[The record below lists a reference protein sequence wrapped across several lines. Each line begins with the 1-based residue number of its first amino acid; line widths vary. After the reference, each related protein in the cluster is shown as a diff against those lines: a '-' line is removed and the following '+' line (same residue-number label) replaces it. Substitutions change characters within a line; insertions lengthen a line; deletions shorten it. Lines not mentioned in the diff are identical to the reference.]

1 MKKKYKNIDDLLNDD
16 SFLRWVNRSA
26 DPKEEL
32 HWKEWLKSD
41 SDHEKIF
48 SSAQKYLDFPFK
60 QLDVTEKDVKAQLHS
75 LNNRI
80 DDYEES
86 KTATV
91 RPIGNHIPQ
100 KRNHVFRYAAAAL
113 IALTISIIAVIQ
125 NGQPEHEVRN
135 KLEYG
140 SIHVPYGKHELIKL
154 ADGSEIILNA
164 NSDLRYPIK
173 QSKNQSLDIWL
184 SGEAYFSVVHN
195 PDGKHRIF
203 RVHTNDGV
211 VRDIGTQFVVNTRNN
226 ATRVVLVKGE
236 VELEPSQKN
245 NANPKRVK
253 MKPGEMASFSIS
265 NPMVDLV
272 KVNTEVYTS
281 WIHNKLVFDNTPLNQ
296 VIQSIENYYGVKIQV
311 TDQTALKQRISG
323 TIRNSNLTTVLK
335 GLSNILNLK
344 VEQKDNIIL
353 LNK

>member
-1 MKKKYKNIDDLLNDD
+1 MNKNQKNIGDLLNDD

-32 HWKEWLKSD
+32 HWEEWLKSD
-41 SDHEKIF
+41 PDHEKIF
-48 SSAQKYLDFPFK
+48 SAALKYLDFPFK

-86 KTATV
+86 QTARV
-91 RPIGNHIPQ
+91 RPIGNHIPRQ
-100 KRNHVFRYAAAAL
+100 RSHIFRYAAAAI
-113 IALTISIIAVIQ
+113 IALTIGIIAVIH
-125 NGQPEHEVRN
+125 NRLPEQEVPV
-135 KLEYG
+135 KIEYG

-154 ADGSEIILNA
+154 VDGSEIILNA
-164 NSDLRYPIK
+164 NSDLRYPL
-173 QSKNQSLDIWL
+173 KNNKNRSLDIWL
-184 SGEAYFSVVHN
+184 SGEAYFSVVHD

-211 VRDIGTQFVVNTRNN
+211 IRDIGTQFVVNTRNN

-245 NANPKRVK
+245 NANPNRAR
-253 MKPGEMASFSIS
+253 MKPGEMGSFSIS
-265 NPMVDLV
+265 NPKIDLV
-272 KVNTEVYTS
+272 KVNTDVYTS
-281 WIHNKLVFDNTPLNQ
+281 WIHNKLVFDNTPVNQ
-296 VIQSIENYYGVKIQV
+296 AIQSIENYYGVKIQV

-344 VEQKDNIIL
+344 VEHKNNIIL